1 MKQIVYALFFLSSF
15 ANAQGVT
22 FYAYDQQFQ
31 TGDTVRAKVYVSGFN
46 AITAFQWAIMANP
59 AYLTRQAIEVSGALP
74 GYDNSHFSV
83 QSPGYNVQAGEI
95 RSVWTDPYGET
106 LPDETHVFT
115 AVFVAQQP
123 GKLSETIAPYPQGLS
138 LNAWTFPII
147 SVGLTWEIKPQPK
160 KAKRAQNREQY
171 DFSAYPNPSSGP
183 ITVTLPAAGRI
194 AVFDALGRL
203 ESEVEGAEG
212 VNVVELTTPGVK
224 VIQTEYG
231 TKQVAK
237 Q

>member
-1 MKQIVYALFFLSSF
+1 MKQIVYFFLLLSTC

-22 FYAYDQQFQ
+22 FYTYDQQFQ

-74 GYDNSHFSV
+74 GYSESDFSNPAWV
-83 QSPGYNVQAGEI
+83 QPGEI
-95 RSVWTDPYGET
+95 RSVWTDPYGES

-115 AVFVAQQP
+115 AVFVAQQA
-123 GKLSETIAPYPQGLS
+123 GKLSETVAPYPQGLS
-138 LNAWTFPII
+138 LHAWTFPIV

-160 KAKRAQNREQY
+160 RAKHAKSREQTG
-171 DFSAYPNPSSGP
+171 FAAYPNPASGP

-203 ESEVEGAEG
+203 ESEVEGMEG
-212 VNVVELTTPGVK
+212 VNVVELPGAGVK

-231 TKQVAK
+231 TKQIAK